1 MMVDPDNPPS
11 NPGDNPPKTTQDQID
26 RFEYNGRLK
35 HYTKSTLG

>member
-1 MMVDPDNPPS
+1 MMVDPDNPLVS
-11 NPGDNPPKTTQDQID
+11 TTKTTQDQID